1 MRSRSAVLGVAAGLL
16 VLGASPAHAYLDA
29 GSGSMMLQ
37 LLLGGIAG
45 LGVAA
50 RLYWQRIKDGLGFRR
65 RETDETEEQH

>member
-1 MRSRSAVLGVAAGLL
+1 
-16 VLGASPAHAYLDA
+16 
-29 GSGSMMLQ
+29 MMLQ